1 MVSYPFLKFCTK
13 MKLPV
18 LQTTIL
24 LPILLL
30 IGLGACEP
38 SNIKTNGY
46 VKISADVNK
55 DKKLYLT
62 SSSVESFRG
71 IVLWKEDKTGNCQ
84 IPTIDMQFSVKP
96 SKGDFNQEFVEIK
109 CMIPFQKGTY
119 PLVNFSKN
127 SGCTDDDV
135 PISFTLV
142 EGGDIGITFSLDS
155 TQKYFMEVMEVDSKR
170 KKVEARFSA
179 KFISN
184 RRLSIIHLENAKLEA
199 ISAEP

>member
-46 VKISADVNK
+46 VKISADVNAEK
-55 DKKLYLT
+55 QLYLT

-71 IVLWKEDKTGNCQ
+71 IVSWKEDKTGNCQ
-84 IPTIDMQFSVKP
+84 IPIIDMNFYVKP
-96 SKGDFNQEFVEIK
+96 SKGDFKEEFVGIK

-119 PLVNFSKN
+119 PLVNFSTN
-127 SGCTDDDV
+127 SSCTDEIV
-135 PISFTLV
+135 PISFYMIV
-142 EGGDIGITFSLDS
+142 GGI
-155 TQKYFMEVMEVDSKR
+155 
-170 KKVEARFSA
+170 
-179 KFISN
+179 
-184 RRLSIIHLENAKLEA
+184 
-199 ISAEP
+199 